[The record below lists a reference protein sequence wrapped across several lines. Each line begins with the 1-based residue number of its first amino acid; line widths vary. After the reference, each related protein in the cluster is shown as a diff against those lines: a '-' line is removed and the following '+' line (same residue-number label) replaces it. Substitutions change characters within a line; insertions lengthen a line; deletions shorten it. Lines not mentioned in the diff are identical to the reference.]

1 MKNFEEIKKDLKE
14 TKAKVKIFVTEHE
27 EQLKCGACFIGGLAL
42 SAFVSHKYHDLEG
55 LETKTDIVQWN
66 NEEVGYVTCTFN
78 KNGSERKGVR
88 ECVSFNSYEAA
99 NKIAMDILCAT
110 GEIENVRKRIE
121 MSVEQKAME
130 VASKYVSTH
139 DES

>member
-1 MKNFEEIKKDLKE
+1 MKNFEEIKQGLKE

-42 SAFVSHKYHDLEG
+42 SAFVSHKYHDVEG
-55 LETKTDIVQWN
+55 LETRTNIVEWDN
-66 NEEVGYVTCTFN
+66 GTVGYITQTFN
-78 KNGSERKGVR
+78 KNGSERAGVR
-88 ECVSFNSYEAA
+88 QCVGFKSHEAA

-121 MSVEQKAME
+121 MGVEQKAME
-130 VASKYVSTH
+130 VVSKYASAH
-139 DES
+139 NES